1 MQQWIPYTLFTL
13 AITFSPGPI
22 NLLVMAMAGQAGWRA
37 TLPAVFA
44 ACITAAL
51 TIVLA
56 GLGAASLLI
65 KAPLV
70 PAVLSWI
77 GVIWL
82 TYMAWCLAT
91 ADPAMS
97 ASNTE
102 RAVTLNGPRAAGLQ
116 LINPKGW
123 MMALTAVTVFAGSDA
138 TPATIVSMALV
149 FLAFA
154 LLGTST
160 WALMG
165 TGSRKWLTTPRRMKL
180 FNLSMAMALVGMA
193 WWSVLS

>member
-56 GLGAASLLI
+56 GIGAASLLV

-70 PAVLSWI
+70 PTVLSWI

-82 TYMAWCLAT
+82 TYMAWGLAT
-91 ADPAMS
+91 SDPTIS
-97 ASNTE
+97 ASGTGQ
-102 RAVTLNGPRAAGLQ
+102 AVTLNGPKAAGLQ

-154 LLGTST
+154 LLGTSA

-180 FNLSMAMALVGMA
+180 FNLSMAIALVGMA